1 MGKDSSA
8 SNAADQAALAQ
19 TRLGEQLVGEVT
31 PLRKELINDAA
42 TFFEG
47 GRAVTDL
54 PEFRASKSASEAQ
67 FTRAKDN
74 IISSTPTGG
83 GLTAALAG
91 LEANRAS
98 NQVAFTGDI
107 AGNEVDRALQLATFG
122 TSQGARS
129 GGTAGFLQGQR
140 ANAEASQNAAKSQG
154 AGSAAGNAAALLMT
168 K

>member
-1 MGKDSSA
+1 MGKETSS
-8 SNAADQAALAQ
+8 SDAAGRAATAQ
-19 TRLGEQLVGEVT
+19 QRLGESLVKEVG
-31 PLRKELINDAA
+31 PLRRGMIDDASQ
-42 TFFEG
+42 FVLG
-47 GRAVTDL
+47 NRDVTGL

-67 FTRAKDN
+67 FGRAKDN